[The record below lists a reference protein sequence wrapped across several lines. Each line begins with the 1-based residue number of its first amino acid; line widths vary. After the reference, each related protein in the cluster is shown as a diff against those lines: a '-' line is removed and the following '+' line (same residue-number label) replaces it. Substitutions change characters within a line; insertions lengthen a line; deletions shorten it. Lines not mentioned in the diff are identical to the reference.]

1 MGFFNKLAGG
11 LLGGKKSIFNPLG
24 SSGGM
29 LNPANHLNPKFMANP
44 RNHLLPFGMQGGQQ
58 PNSPLARLAMRA
70 MPGQQFGP
78 WQQPQQ
84 MPPPQMPQPP
94 QWGEQPPMMDEW
106 EQRRR
111 MGQRFIP

>member
-29 LNPANHLNPKFMANP
+29 LNPANHLNPKFMLNP
-44 RNHLLPFGMQGGQQ
+44 QNHLSPFGMQGGQQ
-58 PNSPLARLAMRA
+58 PNSPLARLAMRVI
-70 MPGQQFGP
+70 PPQGQQFGP

-84 MPPPQMPQPP
+84 MQQQMPQ
-94 QWGEQPPMMDEW
+94 WGGQPPMEDW
-106 EQRRR
+106 ERRR